1 MKPGSK
7 TRTRQTLGGGTK
19 TVTRT
24 KNSTGAKTRI
34 VEKSKGNLNS
44 GMETTRKVRRADK
57 GGVRKTVSKSFE
69 RGSSNRTENNSTF
82 SRLVKNEKSTL
93 VKKDTFRKKG
103 SLKSKP
109 LEGSNTVRS
118 SSRKADTIGMELGR
132 HSSYRGENSA
142 DVNKSGEERGFN
154 KRKQIYTKDYIKKG
168 SMKPKSTKF
177 ENKKDAKKEYGSQ
190 KEKMSNRVSMTSPE
204 KRHTLVTRFN
214 HPSNFERQRSSS
226 SSEVETGK
234 TYTPKRK

>member
-19 TVTRT
+19 TVT
-24 KNSTGAKTRI
+24 KSKSSTGAKTRV

-44 GMETTRKVRRADK
+44 GMETTRKFRRADQ

-69 RGSSNRTENNSTF
+69 RGGSNRTENKSAF
-82 SRLVKNEKSTL
+82 SKLVKNEKSTL

-118 SSRKADTIGMELGR
+118 SSRKADTIGMELGY
-132 HSSYRGENSA
+132 SSDNRENSL
-142 DVNKSGEERGFN
+142 DVNKSGKERGFN

-177 ENKKDAKKEYGSQ
+177 ENNKAAKKEYGSQ
-190 KEKMSNRVSMTSPE
+190 KEKMSNRISMTSPE
-204 KRHTLVTRFN
+204 KRHNVLTKLN